1 MGSLGFYVFGRFIAY
16 YGLLIV
22 LGLVCATILGY
33 VQVRRFNLSWND
45 LVLTAA
51 ILGGCAVLG
60 AKILYLV
67 VSWKDIQ
74 IERLGDIYYWQNIMS
89 GGFVFYGGLIGALVG
104 MCVCRYALHIPL
116 QKYVQ
121 YCTCC
126 IPLGHAFGRVG
137 CHMAGCCFGVPYN
150 GWGSVVY
157 TQSGYAPNFI
167 HLFPVQGV
175 EACGNLII
183 TAILVATCK
192 RLTGYKA
199 LSVYLCLYGGLRFVL
214 EFFRYDEA
222 RGGIG
227 GLSTSQL
234 ISLGMFVLAIALY
247 LWERRRSYV
256 VEA

>member
-1 MGSLGFYVFGRFIAY
+1 MGSLGFYVFGHFIAY

-22 LGLVCATILGY
+22 LGMAAATVLGY
-33 VQVRRFNLSWND
+33 IQVRRFGLSWND

-51 ILGGCAVLG
+51 VLGGCAVLG

-67 VSWKDIQ
+67 VSWKEIQ
-74 IERLGDIYYWQNIMS
+74 LERLGDIYYWQSIMS

-104 MCVCRYALHIPL
+104 IVVCRYALHIPL

-121 YCTCC
+121 SCMCC

-137 CHMAGCCFGVPYN
+137 CHMAGCCFGVPYD

-167 HLFPVQGV
+167 HLFPVQMA

-183 TAILVATCK
+183 AAILVITCK
-192 RLTGYKA
+192 RWNGYKA
-199 LSVYLCLYGGLRFVL
+199 LSIYLGLYGVLRFVL

-227 GLSTSQL
+227 VISTSQL
-234 ISLGMFVLAIALY
+234 ISLIMLVLAAVLY
-247 LWERRRSYV
+247 LWETRRTCPQ
-256 VEA
+256 AA